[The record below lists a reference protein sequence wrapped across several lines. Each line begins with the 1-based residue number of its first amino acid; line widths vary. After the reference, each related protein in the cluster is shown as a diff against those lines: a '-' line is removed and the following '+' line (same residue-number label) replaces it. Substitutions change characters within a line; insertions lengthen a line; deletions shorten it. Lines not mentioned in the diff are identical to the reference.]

1 MKSSQKVKPLK
12 TNMKTIRIGAGAG
25 YSGDRIPPAV
35 ELAEK
40 GELDYLVFECLAE
53 RTIALAQLERSKDAK
68 LGFDPLLR
76 DRMEAVL
83 PACVAK
89 GVRIITNM
97 GAANPL
103 AAGHEIINIAREL
116 GLPRLNVAVVEG
128 DDVLARIQQADG
140 AHLTLLES
148 SAAVQSLGDSIL
160 SANAYVGAGA
170 LVQALELGADVVV
183 TGRVADPALFLAPL
197 IHEFGWAMSDWPK
210 MGQGTLVGHLLE
222 CAAQITGG
230 YFADPGFRDVP
241 NLARL
246 GFPLAEVSSDG
257 SAIITKVQG
266 SGGCVTTATCTQQ
279 LLYEIENPARYLQP
293 DVVADFSGVTL
304 NQVGPDRVQV
314 SGATGSERPATLKVT
329 VGHRDGF
336 IGEGQISYAGPGAQ
350 ARGQLALNVLRQR
363 LDESGIQALDSRYE
377 LIGVNAI
384 LGHALSAGLEVHQPS
399 EVRARVAMR
408 VSTKKDAER
417 VANEVEAMYLNGP
430 ASGGGVTKSVREVIV
445 AASTLV
451 PRDWIHTTVTILELS
466 T

>member
-1 MKSSQKVKPLK
+1 MK
-12 TNMKTIRIGAGAG
+12 NIRIGAGAG
-25 YSGDRIPPAV
+25 YSGDRIPPAL

-53 RTIALAQLERSKDAK
+53 RTIALAQLERSNDAR

-83 PACVAK
+83 PTCMAR

-103 AAGHEIINIAREL
+103 AAGQEIIKIAREL
-116 GLPRLNVAVVEG
+116 GLPRLKVAVVEG
-128 DDVLARIQQADG
+128 DDVLARLQSAEG
-140 AHLTLLES
+140 AKLTLLES
-148 SAAVQSLGDSIL
+148 GAAVQSLGGSIL
-160 SANAYVGAGA
+160 SANAYIGAEA
-170 LVQALELGADVVV
+170 LVQALKLGADVVI

-197 IHEFGWAMSDWPK
+197 IHEFGWAMSDWHQ

-241 NLARL
+241 DLARL
-246 GFPLAEVSSDG
+246 GFPLAEVSADG

-279 LLYEIENPARYLQP
+279 LLYEIENPAHYLQP
-293 DVVADFSGVTL
+293 DVVADFSAVTL
-304 NQVGPDRVQV
+304 SQLGPDRVRV
-314 SGATGSERPATLKVT
+314 AGATGSARPATLKVT
-329 VGHRDGF
+329 VGHREGF

-350 ARGQLALNVLRQR
+350 ARGQLALEVLRQR
-363 LDESGIQALDSRYE
+363 LQESGIQTLDSRYE

-384 LGHALSAGLEVHQPS
+384 LGQALSAGHRAH

-408 VSTKKDAER
+408 VSSKKDAER

-430 ASGGGVTKSVREVIV
+430 ASGGGVSKSVREVI
-445 AASTLV
+445 AAGSTLV
-451 PRDWIHTTVTILELS
+451 PRDWINTTVTMLELPQ
-466 T
+466 